1 MELLRLLVVGGG
13 VVEGAGTEEEVSVM
27 EEKGFRH
34 EWVGVAD
41 DCWLGRSFLFLF
53 FFFCNMWDLS
63 SLIRDQTCTPC
74 LGSTEFKPLH
84 CQQSPSFPLLLP
96 SELLFIL

>member
-34 EWVGVAD
+34 EGVGVAE
-41 DCWLGRSFLFLF
+41 DC
-53 FFFCNMWDLS
+53 
-63 SLIRDQTCTPC
+63 C
-74 LGSTEFKPLH
+74 L
-84 CQQSPSFPLLLP
+84 
-96 SELLFIL
+96 